1 MAADRPRGRPVGA
14 FHCRRPGHPAAR
26 LPCRETKADLTR
38 WVVGAGILQT
48 SLIIGV
54 LLKVAKLL

>member
-1 MAADRPRGRPVGA
+1 MHDNDLRYALRENEL
-14 FHCRRPGHPAAR
+14 HLEAR
-26 LPCRETKADLTR
+26 IAEAKADLTR

-54 LLKVAKLL
+54 LLKVTKPI